1 MIHTD
6 KSSTQK
12 RGRAGVVITSLEGDV
27 LKYGVQIK
35 FPVTNNE
42 EEYETILTG
51 LRIAQALRA
60 KNALLRSDS
69 QLVIGQVKGDLEAKE
84 TRMQRYLKLT
94 NQLVSK
100 FDRVEFAQ
108 VPRDQNVEADEMA
121 KNASID
127 NQAQVIDW
135 KFEEQNSPSI
145 EEFQTFPMHTRVGW
159 TSLILSYPILKM
171 DDCHQILMKPSRSG
185 NELPSSRF

>member
-1 MIHTD
+1 M
-6 KSSTQK
+6 
-12 RGRAGVVITSLEGDV
+12 
-27 LKYGVQIK
+27 KYGVQIK

-42 EEYETILTG
+42 EEYETLLTG

-69 QLVIGQVKGDLEAKE
+69 QLVIGQVKGDLKAKE

-121 KNASID
+121 KKVSID
-127 NQAQVIDW
+127 NQAKVIDW

-145 EEFQTFPMHTRVGW
+145 EEFQTFLMHTRVGW
-159 TSLILSYPILKM
+159 MSLILSYLK
-171 DDCHQILMKPSRSG
+171 DGRLPPNPDEAKQIWK
-185 NELPSSRF
+185 

>member
-1 MIHTD
+1 M
-6 KSSTQK
+6 
-12 RGRAGVVITSLEGDV
+12 
-27 LKYGVQIK
+27 KYGVQIK

-51 LRIAQALRA
+51 LRITQALRA

-84 TRMQRYLKLT
+84 TRMQRYLKPT

-121 KNASID
+121 KSASID
-127 NQAQVIDW
+127 NQAKVIDW
-135 KFEEQNSPSI
+135 KFEEQNSPNI
-145 EEFQTFPMHTRVGW
+145 EEFQTFLMHTHVGW
-159 TSLILSYPILKM
+159 TSLILSYLK
-171 DDCHQILMKPSRSG
+171 DGRLPPNPDEAKQIWK
-185 NELPSSRF
+185 

>member
-1 MIHTD
+1 M
-6 KSSTQK
+6 
-12 RGRAGVVITSLEGDV
+12 
-27 LKYGVQIK
+27 KYGVQIK

-69 QLVIGQVKGDLEAKE
+69 QLVLGQVKGDLEAKE

-121 KNASID
+121 KNVSID
-127 NQAQVIDW
+127 NQAKVIDW

-145 EEFQTFPMHTRVGW
+145 EEFQTFLMHTCVG
-159 TSLILSYPILKM
+159 
-171 DDCHQILMKPSRSG
+171 
-185 NELPSSRF
+185 

>member
-1 MIHTD
+1 M
-6 KSSTQK
+6 
-12 RGRAGVVITSLEGDV
+12 
-27 LKYGVQIK
+27 KYGVQIK

-69 QLVIGQVKGDLEAKE
+69 QLVLGQVKGDLEAKE

-121 KNASID
+121 KSVSID
-127 NQAQVIDW
+127 NQAKVIDW

-145 EEFQTFPMHTRVGW
+145 EEFQTFLMHTCVG
-159 TSLILSYPILKM
+159 
-171 DDCHQILMKPSRSG
+171 
-185 NELPSSRF
+185 

>member
-1 MIHTD
+1 M
-6 KSSTQK
+6 
-12 RGRAGVVITSLEGDV
+12 
-27 LKYGVQIK
+27 KYGVQIK

-51 LRIAQALRA
+51 LRIAQALKA

-69 QLVIGQVKGDLEAKE
+69 QLVIRQVKGDLEAKE

-108 VPRDQNVEADEMA
+108 VPRDQIVEADEMA
-121 KNASID
+121 KSVSID
-127 NQAQVIDW
+127 NQADLDGNRLPRPW
-135 KFEEQNSPSI
+135 NI
-145 EEFQTFPMHTRVGW
+145 EH
-159 TSLILSYPILKM
+159 LK
-171 DDCHQILMKPSRSG
+171 RYY
-185 NELPSSRF
+185 E